1 MKDYK
6 IKTDIVEITLES
18 GKIVKVAKKWVDT
31 AMKNLDTDIEDVL
44 LMWLEDNDYLVNE
57 EQEELDTKAKTNQ
70 PKRVEKSTTERKK
83 VVREKKVNS
92 TKAMVIEKVA
102 EMLNSIADNVVVE
115 NVDKI
120 ITFSIDNQDFK
131 IDLTQKRVKKS
142 E

>member
-1 MKDYK
+1 MKDYE

-18 GKIVKVAKKWVDT
+18 GKKVKVAKKWVDT

>member
-1 MKDYK
+1 MKDYE
-6 IKTDIVEITLES
+6 IKKDIVEIILES
-18 GKIVKVAKKWVDT
+18 GKVVKVAKKWVDT

>member
-6 IKTDIVEITLES
+6 IKTDIVEIILES
-18 GKIVKVAKKWVDT
+18 GKVVKVAKKWVDNT
-31 AMKNLDTDIEDVL
+31 MKALETDIEDVL

-120 ITFSIDNQDFK
+120 IIFSIDNQDFK